1 MLKAVIFDFDGVIT
15 DSEILHFR
23 SLNEIL
29 APHGVRIETG
39 DYYRHYLGLSD
50 KDFFDTLIQ
59 QGILKLAADRVD
71 GLVKDKKVIYE
82 QLAQTEGEII
92 EGVRPFLDHLAGH
105 EVPMA
110 ICSGALL
117 PEIELILEQAQLRHH
132 FQTIVSADQ
141 VTRSKPD
148 PEGFLLTLTRLNDR
162 VGPML
167 AAEVVVLEDSHWG
180 IEAANQAGMRTI
192 AVTNSY
198 PADQLDMAHQIV
210 DRLDHVTVTDMQRL
224 CHDHRAQ

>member
-29 APHGVRIETG
+29 APYHAHIETG

-50 KDFFDTLIQ
+50 RDFFHTMIDK
-59 QGILKLAADRVD
+59 GILKLAADRVD
-71 GLVKDKKVIYE
+71 ELIKDKKAIYE

-117 PEIELILEQAQLRHH
+117 PEIELILEQARLRHH
-132 FQTIVSADQ
+132 FETIVSADQ
-141 VTRSKPD
+141 VSRSKPD
-148 PEGFLLTLTRLNDR
+148 PEGFLLTLKRLNDR
-162 VGPML
+162 VCPML
-167 AAEVVVLEDSHWG
+167 AAETVVFEDSRWG
-180 IEAANQAGMRTI
+180 LEAANQAGMRTI

-198 PADQLDMAHQIV
+198 PADQLGMADQVV
-210 DRLDHVTVTDMQRL
+210 DRLDHLTVTDLQTL
-224 CHDHRAQ
+224 CDDHPAR

>member
-23 SLNEIL
+23 SFNDIL
-29 APHGVRIETG
+29 APYGVRIETD

-50 KDFFDTLIQ
+50 RDFFHTLIDK
-59 QGILKLAADRVD
+59 GILRLAAEKVS
-71 GLVKDKKVIYE
+71 GLIKQKKVVYE
-82 QLAQTEGEII
+82 NLAQSEGEII
-92 EGVRPFLDHLAGH
+92 EGVRPFLDHLAEH

-110 ICSGALL
+110 VCSGALL
-117 PEIELILEQAQLRHH
+117 PEIELILEQARLRHH

-148 PEGFLLTLTRLNDR
+148 PEGFLLTLKRLNEQLY
-162 VGPML
+162 PIA
-167 AAEVVVLEDSHWG
+167 AAECVVFEDSHWG

-198 PADQLDMAHQIV
+198 PADQLGMANQTV
-210 DRLDHVTVTDMQRL
+210 DRLDRLTVADLHQL
-224 CHDHRAQ
+224 CQNHAPR